1 MKFAAT
7 MFENIIALS
16 NLHFHVFQPLVWY
29 DNSLLRKKKKKYYK
43 IISYRLKEIDFSS
56 YKRDNSFLFSAHR
69 SEEKAYRIP
78 CTSIL
83 NRITVRGDQNSSK
96 KIHQCTCIWHF
107 FDHVPFPGCNRS
119 LTLVLSFQLRLSPKQ
134 ISKMNSC
141 SPLATIY
148 ISCNFFPAVVGGRGR
163 RVRERGERGKKTQM
177 KKKKKERKEGKKKF
191 RGDRVSPRE
200 LTPPTNAIPPPLL
213 NYPSPALFTPPRSRS
228 V

>member
-1 MKFAAT
+1 MPSTTRLIRQF
-7 MFENIIALS
+7 
-16 NLHFHVFQPLVWY
+16 
-29 DNSLLRKKKKKYYK
+29 SLTKKKKKYYK

-56 YKRDNSFLFSAHR
+56 YKLDNSFLSSAHR

-163 RVRERGERGKKTQM
+163 ERERE
-177 KKKKKERKEGKKKF
+177 ERKENTNEKEKKRKKG
-191 RGDRVSPRE
+191 RKEKVSRRQGVS
-200 LTPPTNAIPPPLL
+200 TRANPPNQRH
-213 NYPSPALFTPPRSRS
+213 PST
-228 V
+228 VT

>member
-1 MKFAAT
+1 MPSTTRLIRQF
-7 MFENIIALS
+7 
-16 NLHFHVFQPLVWY
+16 
-29 DNSLLRKKKKKYYK
+29 SLTKKKKKKYYK

-69 SEEKAYRIP
+69 SEEKAYHIP

-163 RVRERGERGKKTQM
+163 RVREKERREKRKH
-177 KKKKKERKEGKKKF
+177 KWKRKKKKERKERKSFEETGCLHE
-191 RGDRVSPRE
+191 S
-200 LTPPTNAIPPPLL
+200 
-213 NYPSPALFTPPRSRS
+213 
-228 V
+228 

>member
-1 MKFAAT
+1 MPSIT
-7 MFENIIALS
+7 RLI
-16 NLHFHVFQPLVWY
+16 LVWF
-29 DNSLLRKKKKKYYK
+29 SLTKKEKKYYK

-148 ISCNFFPAVVGGRGR
+148 ISCNFFPAVVEGRGR
-163 RVRERGERGKKTQM
+163 RERERE
-177 KKKKKERKEGKKKF
+177 ERKENTNEKEKKRKKG
-191 RGDRVSPRE
+191 RKEKVSRRQGVS
-200 LTPPTNAIPPPLL
+200 TRANPPNQRH
-213 NYPSPALFTPPRSRS
+213 PST
-228 V
+228 VT